1 MSPYHSVQIRC
12 VFLCSAQDGK
22 ADLPNLRPTEHAIWL
37 HRRGARGWNPS
48 WQLSVG
54 RAHVFCRLLANEAVQ
69 VVNDHLGFHP
79 TLSSLP
85 CRDLWVCVYLAPEV
99 NS

>member
-1 MSPYHSVQIRC
+1 MSPYHSMQIRC

-48 WQLSVG
+48 WQLPVG
-54 RAHVFCRLLANEAVQ
+54 RAMFSADSWQTKQYKL
-69 VVNDHLGFHP
+69 
-79 TLSSLP
+79 
-85 CRDLWVCVYLAPEV
+85 
-99 NS
+99 